1 LGDESQISGPYDA
14 KGCEKKREFN
24 PRWYKIVFDK
34 RLVYGVYCLMPLST
48 IFYLLIRTGHGLD
61 PSKKKA
67 IDYRKS

>member
-24 PRWYKIVFDK
+24 PRWYKIVFDT

-48 IFYLLIRTGHGLD
+48 IFQLYSGRYLTLIILNW
-61 PSKKKA
+61 
-67 IDYRKS
+67 IQ